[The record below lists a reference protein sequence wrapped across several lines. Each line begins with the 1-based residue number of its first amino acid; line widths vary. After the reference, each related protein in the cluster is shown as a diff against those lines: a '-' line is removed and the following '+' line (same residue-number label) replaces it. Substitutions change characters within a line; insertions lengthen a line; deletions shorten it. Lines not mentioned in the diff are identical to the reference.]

1 MEVCDFF
8 HEEHDRMGKN
18 GVHSPSH
25 THTQTHT
32 HTHTHT
38 HIHTHTHEHKA
49 QVKTLYCRTL
59 NSSNIV

>member
-32 HTHTHT
+32 HTYTHT
-38 HIHTHTHEHKA
+38 NTRLRLRHFTVE
-49 QVKTLYCRTL
+49 L
-59 NSSNIV
+59 